1 MPGLNNLLV
10 VTSLVL
16 PLGMVTACTG
26 SSGESESSS
35 GFTAT
40 EATTGDP
47 TGAGPSSTGT
57 TGGGETDTT
66 ATATATEGPTTGD
79 PTTGTTTTGTTTTAG
94 STESDTTE
102 GTTGGPPDGHYFP
115 DGAPWYED
123 ISEWPLAPDSE
134 AVTGW
139 LDGVGWGLGKM
150 QIDFSIEV
158 LTADENTQFR
168 SFEPNGGFYVP
179 DCDLVDVPV
188 PDDGALEGEQG
199 YACEGDGDCHL
210 IVVHGPSQKLYEMW
224 RANIVGDAFDGGC
237 LAVWDMTRVYG
248 PTGRG
253 EQCTSADAAGYPI
266 APLLFT
272 ADEVAAG
279 TIDHAIRFI
288 LPNSSIRDGEYVH
301 PATHGTPAASGP
313 AEAPPYGARL
323 RLRADFPLDSL
334 PNDGARTVAKAMQTY
349 GILLADGG
357 NVALTAQSD
366 RFTESKWAGVLGPH
380 DLNLIQPG
388 DFEMVDGG
396 APIELTLDCVREP
409 L

>member
-1 MPGLNNLLV
+1 MI
-10 VTSLVL
+10 
-16 PLGMVTACTG
+16 
-26 SSGESESSS
+26 E
-35 GFTAT
+35 
-40 EATTGDP
+40 
-47 TGAGPSSTGT
+47 
-57 TGGGETDTT
+57 
-66 ATATATEGPTTGD
+66 
-79 PTTGTTTTGTTTTAG
+79 
-94 STESDTTE
+94 
-102 GTTGGPPDGHYFP
+102 
-115 DGAPWYED
+115 
-123 ISEWPLAPDSE
+123 
-134 AVTGW
+134 W

-158 LTADENTQFR
+158 LTADDNTQLR
-168 SFEPNGGFYVP
+168 SFEPTGDFYDP

-188 PDDGALEGEQG
+188 PLGGAIEGEEA

-210 IVVHGPSQKLYEMW
+210 IVVHTPSSKLYEMW
-224 RANIVGDAFDGGC
+224 RANIVGDQFFGGC

-279 TIDHAIRFI
+279 SIDHAIRFI
-288 LPNSSIRDGEYVH
+288 LPNSSIRDGEYLH

-313 AEAPPYGARL
+313 PSAPPYGSRL
-323 RLRADFPLDSL
+323 RLRADFPMESL
-334 PNDGARTVAKAMQTY
+334 PNDGARTVAKAMQIY

-366 RFTESKWAGVLGPH
+366 RFTDNKWQGLLGSH
-380 DLNLIQPG
+380 DLELIQPG

-396 APIELTLDCVREP
+396 ERIPLTLDCVREP
-409 L
+409 F